1 MFLTVM
7 ITYAY
12 SMQKFAKKA
21 WFKLTFNPR
30 NHFVGPLFAFT
41 LLYKDKQNTR
51 AQFNVIIKEPR
62 NRVTIL
68 EILKKYVCDTDKT
81 MKINIMSQV

>member
-1 MFLTVM
+1 M

-12 SMQKFAKKA
+12 SMQKFIKKS

-30 NHFVGPLFAFT
+30 NHIIGPLFVFT
-41 LLYKDKQNTR
+41 CLYTDKQKTR
-51 AQFNVIIKEPR
+51 ALFDVIIKEPR